1 MKTITELSP
10 GHMEYEDQCVDI
22 IGKLWALLDV
32 PGDHAEIVDLL
43 SQFDLL
49 KPKIFSDVIISDF
62 GNEMSG

>member
-1 MKTITELSP
+1 MRTITELTH
-10 GHMEYEDQCVDI
+10 GHEEYEDQCVEI

-49 KPKIFSDVIISDF
+49 KPKIFSDVIILDF
-62 GNEMSG
+62 ENESG